1 MEPVGAT
8 ASDPI
13 ADVLTALSVRS
24 TVFCL
29 SELSAPWGFS
39 VGGAPMSK
47 FHLMLAGSGWLSLSG
62 DEPMLVR
69 AGDLVLLPRGQAHTM
84 CDEPGVSTVP
94 LDQLIAEHSVDGG
107 SRITYGGAGP
117 MTRLLCGAFSV
128 ADEHRVLPLL
138 PDILR
143 VDADSV
149 AMSTWLAPMLS
160 SLETEAAEG
169 DQGSSAIQA
178 KIADVFVAQA
188 LRAWL
193 TAADRAGV
201 LPLAVLS
208 DDDAI
213 AAAIAVVRQRL
224 SAQWTVDRLAA
235 HAGLSRTV
243 FISRFRRSVGESPMR
258 YITRLR
264 LSAAAGLLSTT
275 RLSLLDIAAATGYRS
290 DSSLSKAFSREFGRA
305 PGSFRTDLRA
315 PVAVAS

>member
-1 MEPVGAT
+1 MEPVGA
-8 ASDPI
+8 AGSDPI

-24 TVFCL
+24 SVFCL
-29 SELSAPWGFS
+29 SELTAPWGFS

-47 FHLMLAGSGWLSLSG
+47 FHLMLSGTAWLSFG
-62 DEPMLVR
+62 RDEPILLR

-84 CDEPGVSTVP
+84 SDEPGVSTIA
-94 LDQLIAEHSVDGG
+94 LDLLIAEHSVDGG
-107 SRITYGGAGP
+107 SRIAYGGAGP
-117 MTRLLCGAFSV
+117 MTRLLCGAFALS
-128 ADEHRVLPLL
+128 DEQRVLPLL
-138 PDILR
+138 PDVLR

-160 SLETEAAEG
+160 SLETEAADG
-169 DQGSSAIQA
+169 DQGASAIQA

-208 DDDAI
+208 DD
-213 AAAIAVVRQRL
+213 AAITEAISVVRQRL
-224 SAQWTVDRLAA
+224 SAHWTVDRLAE

-275 RLSLLDIAAATGYRS
+275 RLSLLDIAAATGYRN

-305 PGSFRTDLRA
+305 PGSFRSTLRA
-315 PVAVAS
+315 SVAVAS

>member
-13 ADVLTALSVRS
+13 GEVLTALSVRS
-24 TVFCL
+24 SVFCL
-29 SELSAPWGFS
+29 SELTAPWAFS
-39 VGGAPMSK
+39 VDGAPLSK
-47 FHLMLAGSGWLSLSG
+47 FHLMLSGSGWLSVGADTPIL
-62 DEPMLVR
+62 LR

-84 CDEPGVSTVP
+84 ADEPGVKAVP
-94 LDQLIAEHSVDGG
+94 LDELIAEHSVDGG

-128 ADEHRVLPLL
+128 ADDQKVLPLL
-138 PDILR
+138 PDVLR

-160 SLETEAAEG
+160 SLETEAAHG

-178 KIADVFVAQA
+178 KIADVFVTQA

-201 LPLAVLS
+201 LPLAALS

-213 AAAIAVVRQRL
+213 AAAISLVRQRL
-224 SAQWTVDRLAA
+224 SAHWTVDRLAA
-235 HAGLSRTV
+235 HAGLTRTV

-264 LSAAAGLLSTT
+264 LSAAAGLRSTT
-275 RLSLLDIAAATGYRS
+275 RLWVLDIAAATGYRN

-305 PGSFRTDLRA
+305 PGSFRTSLRA
-315 PVAVAS
+315 PVALAS

>member
-1 MEPVGAT
+1 MDPVGAT

-13 ADVLTALSVRS
+13 ADALTALTVRS
-24 TVFCL
+24 SVFCL
-29 SELSAPWGFS
+29 SELTAPWAFS
-39 VGGAPMSK
+39 VDGAPLSK
-47 FHLMLAGSGWLSLSG
+47 FHLVLCGAGWLSLGG
-62 DEPMLVR
+62 DDPILLR

-84 CDEPGVSTVP
+84 SDKPSVQAVA
-94 LDQLIAEHSVDGG
+94 LDRLIAEHSVDGG
-107 SRITYGGAGP
+107 SRIAYGGAGP

-128 ADEHRVLPLL
+128 ADDQRVLPLL
-138 PDILR
+138 PDVLR
-143 VDADSV
+143 VDGDSV
-149 AMSTWLAPMLS
+149 AVSTWLAPMLS

-169 DQGSSAIQA
+169 DQGASAIQA
-178 KIADVFVAQA
+178 KIADVFVTQA

-213 AAAIAVVRQRL
+213 AAAISLVRQRL
-224 SAQWTVDRLAA
+224 SAHWTVDRLAA
-235 HAGLSRTV
+235 HVGLSRTV

-275 RLSLLDIAAATGYRS
+275 RLSLLDIAAATGYQN

-305 PGSFRTDLRA
+305 PGSFRTSLRA
-315 PVAVAS
+315 PVTLAS